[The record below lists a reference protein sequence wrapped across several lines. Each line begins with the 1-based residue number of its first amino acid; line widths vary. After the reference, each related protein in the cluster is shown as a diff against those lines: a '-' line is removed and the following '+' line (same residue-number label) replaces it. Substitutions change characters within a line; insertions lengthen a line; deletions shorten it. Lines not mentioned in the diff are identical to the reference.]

1 MARKTNKS
9 TAAQRAYISK
19 LASGCTQ
26 QEWETFYA
34 GAARLNQNL
43 PTDSSETP
51 TQAANRLTKTAASS
65 LIDAMLQA
73 GVKPAAQPK
82 PREAFLEVKEPALLA
97 PVDRTPEPDHVI

>member
-1 MARKTNKS
+1 MARKSNKS

-26 QEWETFYA
+26 AEWETFYA
-34 GAARLNQNL
+34 EAARLNQNL

-51 TQAANRLTKTAASS
+51 IQAANRLTKTAASS

-73 GVKPAAQPK
+73 GVKPAVQPK
-82 PREAFLEVKEPALLA
+82 PRGAFLEVTEPVFLT
-97 PVDRTPEPDHVI
+97 PVDRTPEADHVI